1 MNTIL
6 RILINSLPLLFA
18 STGALISEYTGVM
31 AIFTDG
37 IINLSSFLA
46 FACSVRTGSAAAGC
60 ILAALISALFIIL
73 AALFTEKTKANPFIT
88 GIGVNL
94 LTGGLISLCSASWF
108 GTKGVLSQATIP
120 DTAGWPPFAFSGAS
134 VQFAGTPALLISAAV
149 IATLFLALNNS
160 RWGLR
165 TRVTGSSAA
174 VLSARGV
181 NPAFYRICAWGIAGV
196 CSAWAG
202 ILCTLRLSSFVPNVS
217 AGRGWIALAAVFLGR
232 RTMAGTIL
240 AAITFTAAEYAVN
253 SISAGGSVISPTML
267 LAIPYLAA
275 LLLFTIIPQKHA
287 GSKKAGRNASN
298 RLSSK

>member
-1 MNTIL
+1 MSVIL
-6 RILINSLPLLFA
+6 RVLINSLPLLFA

-46 FACSVRTGSAAAGC
+46 FAFTVKTGSAAAGC
-60 ILAALISALFIIL
+60 VLAAVFSAAFIIL

-88 GIGVNL
+88 GIGINL
-94 LTGGLISLCSASWF
+94 LSGGFISVCSEIWF

-120 DTAGWPPFAFSGAS
+120 LSRDFAFSSAS
-134 VQFAGTPALLISAAV
+134 ASFAGTPALLISAAA
-149 IATLFLALNNS
+149 IAALFLALNHT

-181 NPAFYRICAWGIAGV
+181 NPAFYRISAWGTAGV

-217 AGRGWIALAAVFLGR
+217 SGRGWLALAAVFLGR
-232 RTMAGTIL
+232 RTLAGTI
-240 AAITFTAAEYAVN
+240 AAALVFTAAEYAAS
-253 SISAGGSVISPTML
+253 SISAGFGLISPTML

-275 LLLFTIIPQKHA
+275 LILLAFMPEKRRTE
-287 GSKKAGRNASN
+287 KKAGRV
-298 RLSSK
+298 

>member
-1 MNTIL
+1 MTTIL

-46 FACSVRTGSAAAGC
+46 FACAVKTGSATTGC
-60 ILAALISALFIIL
+60 ILAAVISAAFIIL
-73 AALFTEKTKANPFIT
+73 AAFFTERTKANPFIT
-88 GIGVNL
+88 GIGINL
-94 LTGGLISLCSASWF
+94 LSGALISVFSEAWF
-108 GTKGVLSQATIP
+108 STKGVLS
-120 DTAGWPPFAFSGAS
+120 AGTVSADQVSKVFSPAS
-134 VQFAGTPALLISAAV
+134 VQFAGLPSLVISAVV
-149 IATLFLALNNS
+149 IAVMYHALGHT

-181 NPAFYRICAWGIAGV
+181 NPAAYRISAWGIAGV

-217 AGRGWIALAAVFLGR
+217 AGRGWLALAAVFLGR
-232 RTMAGTIL
+232 RSLTGTLL
-240 AAITFTAAEYAVN
+240 AALVFTAAEYAAN
-253 SISAGGSVISPTML
+253 SILAGSTSIPPTVL
-267 LAIPYLAA
+267 LAVPYIAA
-275 LLLFTIIPQKHA
+275 LLLFALLPGKNQERK
-287 GSKKAGRNASN
+287 
-298 RLSSK
+298 

>member
-1 MNTIL
+1 MNMVL
-6 RILINSLPLLFA
+6 RVFMNSLPLVFA

-46 FACSVRTGSAAAGC
+46 FACSLKTGSVTVGC
-60 ILAALISALFIIL
+60 ILAALISVLFIIL
-73 AALFTEKTKANPFIT
+73 AALFTERMKANPFIT
-88 GIGVNL
+88 GIGINL
-94 LTGGLISLCSASWF
+94 LTGGLISIYSEAWF
-108 GTKGVLSQATIP
+108 GTKGVLSQATIT
-120 DTAGWPPFAFSGAS
+120 DAGWPPFPFSGAS
-134 VQFAGTPALLISAAV
+134 VACAGTPALLFSAAV
-149 IATLFLALNNS
+149 IAALWWALNHT

-181 NPAFYRICAWGIAGV
+181 NPAFYRISAWGMAGV

-217 AGRGWIALAAVFLGR
+217 AGRGWLALAAVFLGK
-232 RTMAGTIL
+232 RTMAGTLI
-240 AAITFTAAEYAVN
+240 AAIVFTAAEYAA
-253 SISAGGSVISPTML
+253 SSFSTSGGIISPTTL

-275 LLLFTIIPQKHA
+275 LLLFVLLPE
-287 GSKKAGRNASN
+287 KKNHDR
-298 RLSSK
+298 K